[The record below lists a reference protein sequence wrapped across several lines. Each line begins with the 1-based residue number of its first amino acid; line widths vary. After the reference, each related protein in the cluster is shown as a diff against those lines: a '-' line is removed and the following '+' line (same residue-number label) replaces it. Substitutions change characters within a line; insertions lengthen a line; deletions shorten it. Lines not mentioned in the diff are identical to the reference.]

1 MKNVQISQDLFCD
14 LILYRLYNNP
24 SAEEAIRREL
34 SRKLNAMICH
44 ERFTQY
50 KTAATEAER
59 EQARQ
64 RYLESIGSVPSP
76 RRAPVPP
83 LGERKGAF
91 DAKCQKPPSVD
102 TTEGR
107 QSAYS
112 HSSSLVRKRFR
123 TSFSIAGRMAGLL

>member
-14 LILYRLYNNP
+14 LILYHLYNNP

-34 SRKLNAMICH
+34 SRKLDAMICH

-64 RYLESIGSVPSP
+64 EYLDRRGVPQSY
-76 RRAPVPP
+76 RWTTPP
-83 LGERKGAF
+83 WEL
-91 DAKCQKPPSVD
+91 
-102 TTEGR
+102 
-107 QSAYS
+107 
-112 HSSSLVRKRFR
+112 
-123 TSFSIAGRMAGLL
+123 

>member
-14 LILYRLYNNP
+14 LILYHLYNNP

-34 SRKLNAMICH
+34 SRKLDAMICH

-64 RYLESIGSVPSP
+64 EYLDRRGVPQSY
-76 RRAPVPP
+76 RWTVPP
-83 LGERKGAF
+83 WEL
-91 DAKCQKPPSVD
+91 
-102 TTEGR
+102 
-107 QSAYS
+107 
-112 HSSSLVRKRFR
+112 
-123 TSFSIAGRMAGLL
+123 

>member
-14 LILYRLYNNP
+14 LILYHLYNNP

-34 SRKLNAMICH
+34 SRKLDAMICH

-64 RYLESIGSVPSP
+64 RYLESIGSTPSP
-76 RRAPVPP
+76 RHAPRSPSESARALLMRSV
-83 LGERKGAF
+83 KSAF
-91 DAKCQKPPSVD
+91 TLLLTRVTEPSAAAGKREEVRFYEEND
-102 TTEGR
+102 QRRGR
-107 QSAYS
+107 
-112 HSSSLVRKRFR
+112 
-123 TSFSIAGRMAGLL
+123 

>member
-14 LILYRLYNNP
+14 LILYHLYNNP

-34 SRKLNAMICH
+34 SRKLDAMLCH

-64 RYLESIGSVPSP
+64 EYLDRRGVPQSY
-76 RRAPVPP
+76 RWTVPP
-83 LGERKGAF
+83 WEL
-91 DAKCQKPPSVD
+91 
-102 TTEGR
+102 
-107 QSAYS
+107 
-112 HSSSLVRKRFR
+112 
-123 TSFSIAGRMAGLL
+123 

>member
-14 LILYRLYNNP
+14 LILYHLYNNP

-34 SRKLNAMICH
+34 SRKLDAMICH

-76 RRAPVPP
+76 RRAPRSPP
-83 LGERKGAF
+83 RRA
-91 DAKCQKPPSVD
+91 Q
-102 TTEGR
+102 GR
-107 QSAYS
+107 
-112 HSSSLVRKRFR
+112 F
-123 TSFSIAGRMAGLL
+123 